1 MAKLPVDPSKLTEEQ
16 RLELE
21 EKFKKMP
28 PEELK
33 KLQEQQCI
41 FCQIISGKVPS
52 KKIYEDGSCLVILDI
67 NPAAKGHLLLLPK
80 QHYAI
85 MPQIPEKEIK
95 HLFLVSKALSQV
107 LLKSLNVD
115 GTTIFAANGLA
126 AGQRAQHFILHLIP
140 RKSGD
145 GVLDLPEKIIPEE
158 IIEKVKGAV
167 ESNLNELLG
176 LQKENIVIAAV
187 QEELLPKPK
196 DEKFTT
202 SSAAKRYHKEKC
214 AFAQNIP
221 EDKKVILTKEEVIT
235 SGKEPCTCVTGKRI
249 PLKKKSKAKKEAPEK
264 SPAKITELNKP
275 IETKTKIKKEA
286 GASLDDI
293 AGLFK

>member
-1 MAKLPVDPSKLTEEQ
+1 MAKLPADLSKLTEEQ

-21 EKFKKMP
+21 EKLKKMP

-33 KLQEQQCI
+33 QLQEQQCI

-52 KKIYEDGSCLVILDI
+52 KQIYEDKSCLVILDI

-80 QHYAI
+80 PHYAI

-145 GVLDLPEKIIPEE
+145 GVLDLPERIIPQD

-167 ESNLNELLG
+167 ESKLNELLG
-176 LQKENIVIAAV
+176 VRNENMAVAV
-187 QEELLPKPK
+187 QEEPLPKPK
-196 DEKFTT
+196 EEKFTT

-221 EDKKVILTKEEVIT
+221 EDKKVILTKEEVMA

-249 PLKKKSKAKKEAPEK
+249 PLKNKSKAKLNTTEE
-264 SPAKITELNKP
+264 PAKKIELKKP
-275 IETKTKIKKEA
+275 IETKSKIKKEA

>member
-1 MAKLPVDPSKLTEEQ
+1 MAKLPVDLSKLTEEQ
-16 RLELE
+16 RLEVE
-21 EKFKKMP
+21 EKLKKMS

-52 KKIYEDGSCLVILDI
+52 KKIYEDEFCLVILDI

-80 QHYAI
+80 KHYAI
-85 MPQIPEKEIK
+85 MPQISEKETK

-145 GVLDLPEKIIPEE
+145 GVLDLPEKLLTEE

-167 ESNLNELLG
+167 ESKLNELLG
-176 LQKENIVIAAV
+176 LQKEEVAVVV
-187 QEELLPKPK
+187 QEETTPKPN

-221 EDKKVILTKEEVIT
+221 EDKKVILIKEEAVT

-249 PLKKKSKAKKEAPEK
+249 PLKKKSKAKLKTTEE
-264 SPAKITELNKP
+264 PAKSTEIKKL
-275 IETKTKIKKEA
+275 IETKSKIKNEA

>member
-1 MAKLPVDPSKLTEEQ
+1 MAKLPADLSKLTEEQ
-16 RLELE
+16 RSELE
-21 EKFKKMP
+21 EKLKKMP

-52 KKIYEDGSCLVILDI
+52 KKIYEDEFCLVILDI

-80 QHYAI
+80 THYAI
-85 MPQIPEKEIK
+85 MPQIPEKNIK

-126 AGQRAQHFILHLIP
+126 AGQRAQHFILHIIP

-145 GVLDLPEKIIPEE
+145 GVLDLPEKLLPEE

-167 ESNLNELLG
+167 ESKLDELLG
-176 LQKENIVIAAV
+176 LKKEELAMAVV
-187 QEELLPKPK
+187 QEEILPKIK

-221 EDKKVILTKEEVIT
+221 EDKKIVLIKEEAVT

-249 PLKKKSKAKKEAPEK
+249 PLKKKSKAKLKTMEE
-264 SPAKITELNKP
+264 PAKKTEIKKP
-275 IETKTKIKKEA
+275 IETKSKIKKEA